1 MSEDYIKKRSVL
13 GSQKIVVG
21 DSSLPLIL
29 ANAGGVYFQYG
40 SSYKKLSDLIS
51 NNQSAIN
58 IVDETPSSPKSGV
71 FYYNTVDKNLAA
83 SIEGTLIDLAT
94 TESQGNYILKSG
106 DSVSGVI
113 NFAQNFTVVD
123 TTMINNLNA
132 EYLGG
137 FKAEEFIQELPQNYD
152 SLSITDL
159 TVHTINGHVFSLSE
173 DEDETLPIT
182 IQDETLG
189 TSVTVNTGLLRES
202 LRIKNQEELIAATN
216 RANSQVSEE
225 ESDSIQDNTLYI
237 GDSIQVSDD
246 ILTGTSSIFNY
257 NSPFTQ
263 IGSYATLDW
272 LQSDGYEILGED
284 SNGIVQVIKINETER
299 SVTGDLGTETYTEY
313 SLGNVT
319 SLISVYNAK
328 GKEAEFA
335 PEHTEGN
342 LTWEQQQFY
351 NTYYDEYGKSKDS
364 KTAQSFPFICTKG
377 IFGGYHF
384 GKIYENKNVIGSSY
398 QWSEV
403 LTDLNNVPDT
413 NAARNTN
420 CNDALDA
427 IKSLIDNNQWI
438 DTQQLLKVLITLV
451 ANLTQTVT
459 SNHS

>member
-29 ANAGGVYFQYG
+29 ANTGGVYFQYG

-137 FKAEEFIQELPQNYD
+137 FKADEFIQELPQNYD

-189 TSVTVNTGLLRES
+189 DSVTVNTSLLQES
-202 LRIKNQEELIAATN
+202 LRVKNQEELADATN
-216 RANSQVSEE
+216 RANSQASEE
-225 ESDSIQDNTLYI
+225 ENDGIQGNTLYI
-237 GDSIQVSDD
+237 GDPIQVSDD
-246 ILTGTSSIFNY
+246 IIAGTSAIFNY
-257 NSPFTQ
+257 NSPFAQ
-263 IGSYATLDW
+263 VGSYATLDW

-284 SNGIVQVIKINETER
+284 SNGVVQVIKINETER
-299 SVTGDLGTETYTEY
+299 SVTGDLSTETYTEY

-319 SLISVYNAK
+319 SLVSVYNAK
-328 GKEAEFA
+328 GKDTEYS
-335 PEHTEGN
+335 EHTEGY

-351 NTYYDEYGKSKDS
+351 SAHYDEYGKSKDA
-364 KTAQSFPFICTKG
+364 KTAQSFPFMCTKG

-384 GKIYENKNVIGSSY
+384 GKIYENKNVIDSSY

-403 LTDLNNVPDT
+403 LTDLNNIPNTD
-413 NAARNTN
+413 AARNTN
-420 CNDALDA
+420 CSDALDA
-427 IKSLIDNNQWI
+427 IKSLIANNQWI
-438 DTQQLLKVLITLV
+438 DTQQLLKILITLV